1 MFYPGPP
8 CLALQLCLLLLEK
21 SVYTDEAYLFA
32 LVGLL
37 LSCTDCGKTLGL
49 DAPSLEEDDAGGRA
63 VGNGTRAGSSG
74 RGAAAR
80 NQPPDTV
87 PHWHTVLL
95 RFQV

>member
-1 MFYPGPP
+1 M
-8 CLALQLCLLLLEK
+8 
-21 SVYTDEAYLFA
+21 YTDEAYLFA

-49 DAPSLEEDDAGGRA
+49 NAPSLEEGDGVGGKGAGVGTGGRGEA
-63 VGNGTRAGSSG
+63 TRS
-74 RGAAAR
+74 
-80 NQPPDTV
+80 QPPDTV

>member
-1 MFYPGPP
+1 M
-8 CLALQLCLLLLEK
+8 CLLLLEK

-49 DAPSLEEDDAGGRA
+49 DAPGLEEDDVDG
-63 VGNGTRAGSSG
+63 GNGAGSSG
-74 RGAAAR
+74 RGAATSR
-80 NQPPDTV
+80 TQPPDTV

>member
-1 MFYPGPP
+1 M
-8 CLALQLCLLLLEK
+8 
-21 SVYTDEAYLFA
+21 YTDEAYLFA

-49 DAPSLEEDDAGGRA
+49 DAPSLEEDDAGSS
-63 VGNGTRAGSSG
+63 GNGADSSG
-74 RGAAAR
+74 RRPATR

>member
-1 MFYPGPP
+1 M
-8 CLALQLCLLLLEK
+8 
-21 SVYTDEAYLFA
+21 YTDEAYLFA

-49 DAPSLEEDDAGGRA
+49 DAPSLEEEDEAGG
-63 VGNGTRAGSSG
+63 GGGGGS
-74 RGAAAR
+74 GAATR